1 MLSQA
6 LTWLCET
13 PQGNFTLAWVLRRG
27 RETRRLNDQALQL
40 KFADLHALLRT
51 QRYP

>member
-6 LTWLCET
+6 LTWLCEP
-13 PQGNFTLAWVLRRG
+13 PQGNFTLAWVPRRG
-27 RETRRLNDQALQL
+27 RETRRLDDQALQL